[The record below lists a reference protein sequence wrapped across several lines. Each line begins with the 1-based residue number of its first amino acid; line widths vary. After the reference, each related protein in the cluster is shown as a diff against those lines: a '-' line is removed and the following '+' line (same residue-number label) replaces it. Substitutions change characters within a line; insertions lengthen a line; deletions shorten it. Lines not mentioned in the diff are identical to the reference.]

1 MNNATVVLERL
12 LRSLPPSEHV
22 PLVLGRDESLVP
34 LSLIDDPAWVAEQIR
49 LRGERWNT
57 NDRRVLV
64 TLWWY
69 SASSW
74 TIGPTLTSLVMG
86 SDLLSAEVSDL
97 DLHWLPDS
105 RVTGATSRRVLHGD
119 DRLAL
124 AGESLRSLYSYVLP
138 ILAEYG
144 HMRERPLWAIA
155 ADAIANRLL
164 WLGRALSS
172 ELENVKRVTS
182 LLDPLTEQI
191 GGPLPLTRYTRT
203 DDFEAMHT
211 HRCSCC
217 LLFLTPQGGKCA
229 SCPRGGDLRVTAQC
243 S

>member
-1 MNNATVVLERL
+1 MNPRFWGLALGFAADRLFGDPKRFHLVAGFGALATALER
-12 LRSLPPSEHV
+12 RIYADS
-22 PLVLGRDESLVP
+22 R
-34 LSLIDDPAWVAEQIR
+34 A
-49 LRGERWNT
+49 RGT
-57 NDRRVLV
+57 VFAGVLV
-64 TLWWY
+64 
-69 SASSW
+69 SSVGGPG
-74 TIGPTLTSLVMG
+74 IGPTLTSLVMG
-86 SDLLSAEVSDL
+86 SDLLSAEVPDL

-124 AGESLRSLYSYVLP
+124 AGESLRSLYSHVLP